1 MAITQNLAEISD
13 YCMLR
18 WKAQNIRTKLHDT
31 FIRLRKMLR
40 NDESPVL
47 GRIEFWLTRLN
58 KYEKEDKISD
68 EDADKLV
75 NDVEN
80 FKQVLTRTLKI

>member
-1 MAITQNLAEISD
+1 
-13 YCMLR
+13 
-18 WKAQNIRTKLHDT
+18 
-31 FIRLRKMLR
+31 MLR